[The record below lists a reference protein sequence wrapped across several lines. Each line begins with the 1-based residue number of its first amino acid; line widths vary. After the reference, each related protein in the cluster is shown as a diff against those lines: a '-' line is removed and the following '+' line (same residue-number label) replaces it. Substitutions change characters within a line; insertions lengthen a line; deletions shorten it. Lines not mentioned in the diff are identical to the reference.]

1 MKSITIFCAL
11 IFLMVF
17 NFTHAQN
24 SPSDSMKYEE
34 ILKRIDALNTKFDD
48 AINSKDCDKQ
58 KSKIEKEL
66 AKKSDTIRTLRK
78 ENSTL
83 IANNKS
89 LQKTDSINKND
100 LLKLK
105 EDQIQVKSAISN
117 LEKNKEELESYK
129 SSAEK
134 YKDSK
139 EKQLETIRI
148 NLKSNIENSLKIDL
162 AYASAVQLLLTND
175 SNSKDLINLLSEYL
189 INQKAIN
196 EIDSIM
202 RIQNFS
208 NFKEVRTKI
217 STISIKPSFKGQL
230 SSYRRVSN
238 NFETLVELVEKFRKL
253 QTDYKNDDDAK
264 FAYRFQSKVRVDRND
279 SMVKELFLNY
289 PCLNYYSD
297 LLMDKDNR
305 KTYTLPSTN

>member
-1 MKSITIFCAL
+1 MKSITIFCTL
-11 IFLMVF
+11 LFLMVF

-24 SPSDSMKYEE
+24 SPSDSIKLIE
-34 ILKRIDALNTKFDD
+34 ILKKVDSLNLKFNEVL
-48 AINSKDCDKQ
+48 NSKDCKTLKANHEKNLNKKLEEIGELTQ
-58 KSKIEKEL
+58 KNNKLQQEIVDLKKLDSLKKSEISILKNKDSEQLKMISTLNTKVTELEKLNLYKNEKENQL
-66 AKKSDTIRTLRK
+66 LTIR
-78 ENSTL
+78 N
-83 IANNKS
+83 
-89 LQKTDSINKND
+89 
-100 LLKLK
+100 
-105 EDQIQVKSAISN
+105 
-117 LEKNKEELESYK
+117 
-129 SSAEK
+129 
-134 YKDSK
+134 
-139 EKQLETIRI
+139 

-162 AYASAVQLLLTND
+162 TYASAVQLLLTND
-175 SNSKDLINLLSEYL
+175 SNSKDLLNLLSEYL
-189 INQKAIN
+189 TNQKAIN

-230 SSYRRVSN
+230 SSFRRVSN

>member
-1 MKSITIFCAL
+1 LK
-11 IFLMVF
+11 F
-17 NFTHAQN
+17 N
-24 SPSDSMKYEE
+24 EV
-34 ILKRIDALNTKFDD
+34 L
-48 AINSKDCDKQ
+48 NSKDCKTLKANHEKNLNKKLEEIGELTQ
-58 KSKIEKEL
+58 KNNKLQQEIVDLKKLDSLKKSEISILKNKDSEQLKMISTLNTKVTELEKLNLYKNEKENQL
-66 AKKSDTIRTLRK
+66 LTIR
-78 ENSTL
+78 N
-83 IANNKS
+83 
-89 LQKTDSINKND
+89 
-100 LLKLK
+100 
-105 EDQIQVKSAISN
+105 
-117 LEKNKEELESYK
+117 
-129 SSAEK
+129 
-134 YKDSK
+134 
-139 EKQLETIRI
+139 

-162 AYASAVQLLLTND
+162 TYASAVQLLLTND
-175 SNSKDLINLLSEYL
+175 SNSKDLLNLLSEYL
-189 INQKAIN
+189 TNQKAIN

-230 SSYRRVSN
+230 SSFRRVSN

>member
-1 MKSITIFCAL
+1 
-11 IFLMVF
+11 MVF